1 MSFKRFFAIIK
12 KEIIHIK
19 RDKPSLMMG
28 FVAPIIM
35 VLLFGYAVNT
45 DIDHIKTAVLDMD
58 KTEMSRNAVEAF
70 KNSNYFDVVAYVSNM
85 QELQKEIDS
94 NGAKTGIVIKS
105 GFNEGINRN
114 ERPELLLVVDGS
126 DPSIA
131 RTAYSSGIFTAQA
144 FSSNIKVERL
154 LKSGT
159 KILQEPIEI
168 KSMVLYNPQLKSA
181 NFTIPGLIGLIM
193 QNITVMLIAFALVR
207 EKEKGTIE
215 QLIVTPVKPFEM
227 IFGKLIPYTFI
238 GFIDLLIATF
248 FGTWWFKVPIQGSI
262 PLLIILGLGFVI
274 CSLAMGILIST
285 VAQNQLQA
293 MQMSILIILPSVLLS
308 GFMFPR
314 EAMPLF
320 VRLLGN
326 VFPITYFLVILRGII
341 SKGASLNLMLNDVL
355 ILFAEGTILFILSII
370 RFRKKLD

>member
-1 MSFKRFFAIIK
+1 MSFKRLFAIIK

-28 FVAPIIM
+28 FVAPVIM
-35 VLLFGYAVNT
+35 ILLFGYAVNT
-45 DIDHIKTAVLDMD
+45 NIDHIKTAVLDMD
-58 KTEMSRNAVEAF
+58 RTEMSRNAVETF
-70 KNSNYFDVVAYVSNM
+70 KNSNYFDVVTYVSNIE
-85 QELQKEIDS
+85 ELKKEIDS
-94 NGAKTGIVIKS
+94 NRVKAGIVIKS
-105 GFNEGINRN
+105 GFNEGISRN
-114 ERPELLLVVDGS
+114 EKPEMLIVVDGS

-144 FSSNIKVERL
+144 FSSGLKIEKLV
-154 LKSGT
+154 KSGARM
-159 KILQEPIEI
+159 LQEPIDI
-168 KSMVLYNPQLKSA
+168 KSQVLYNPQLKSA

-215 QLIVTPVKPFEM
+215 QLIVTPVKPFEL

-274 CSLAMGILIST
+274 CALAMGILIST
-285 VAQNQLQA
+285 IAQNQLQA

-341 SKGASLNLMLNDVL
+341 SKGASLDLILNDVL
-355 ILFAEGTILFILSII
+355 ILFAEGTILFILSIL

>member
-1 MSFKRFFAIIK
+1 MSFKRLIAIIK

-35 VLLFGYAVNT
+35 ILLFGYAVNT

-58 KTEMSRNAVEAF
+58 KTEMSRNVIKTFE
-70 KNSNYFDVVAYVSNM
+70 NSKYFDVVEYVSNIDEM
-85 QELQKEIDS
+85 KNEIDS
-94 NGAKTGIVIKS
+94 NRIKAGIVIKS
-105 GFNEGINRN
+105 GFSRGISRN
-114 ERPELLLVVDGS
+114 ERPELLFIVDGS

-131 RTAYSSGIFTAQA
+131 RTAYSSGLFTAQA
-144 FSSNIKVERL
+144 FSSEIKISRL
-154 LKSGT
+154 VKNGVRMQ
-159 KILQEPIEI
+159 QEPIDI
-168 KSMVLYNPQLKSA
+168 KSQVLYNPQLKSA

-193 QNITVMLIAFALVR
+193 QNITVMLIAFSLVR

-215 QLIVTPVKPFEM
+215 QLIVTPVKPFEL
-227 IFGKLIPYTFI
+227 IFGKLIPYTLI
-238 GFIDLLIATF
+238 GFIDFLIAAF
-248 FGTWWFKVPIQGSI
+248 FGTWWFKVPIHGSVL
-262 PLLIILGLGFVI
+262 LLIILGLGFVF
-274 CSLAMGILIST
+274 CALAMGILIST

-314 EAMPLF
+314 ESMPLF

-326 VFPITYFLVILRGII
+326 IFPITYFLVILRGII
-341 SKGASLNLMLNDVL
+341 SKGAGLYLMLKDVL
-355 ILFAEGTILFILSII
+355 ILLGVGTGLFILSII

>member
-1 MSFKRFFAIIK
+1 MSFKRLFAIIK

-28 FVAPIIM
+28 FVAPVMMI
-35 VLLFGYAVNT
+35 LLFGYAVNT
-45 DIDHIKTAVLDMD
+45 DIDHIKTVVLDMD
-58 KTEMSRNAVEAF
+58 KTQMSRNALKAF
-70 KNSNYFDVVAYVSNM
+70 ENSNYFDVVSYVSNM
-85 QELQKEIDS
+85 EALKKEIDS
-94 NGAKTGIVIKS
+94 NRAKAGVVIKS

-114 ERPELLLVVDGS
+114 EKPEILIVVDGS

-144 FSSNIKVERL
+144 FSADLKLQRL
-154 LKSGT
+154 AKGGVS
-159 KILQEPIEI
+159 IIQEPINI
-168 KSMVLYNPQLKSA
+168 KSQVLYNPQLKSA

-215 QLIVTPVKPFEM
+215 QLIVTPVKPFEL

-238 GFIDLLIATF
+238 GFIDFLIAAF

-262 PLLIILGLGFVI
+262 LLLIILGLGFVI

-341 SKGASLNLMLNDVL
+341 SKGAALGIILNDVL
-355 ILFAEGTILFILSII
+355 ILLTEGTILFVLSIL

>member
-1 MSFKRFFAIIK
+1 MSFKRLFAIIK

-28 FVAPIIM
+28 FVAPVIM
-35 VLLFGYAVNT
+35 ILLFGYAVNT
-45 DIDHIKTAVLDMD
+45 DMDNIKTAVLDMD
-58 KTEMSRNAVEAF
+58 KTQMSRDAVEAF
-70 KNSNYFDVVAYVSNM
+70 KNSNYFDVVTYVPDIK
-85 QELQKEIDS
+85 ELKEEIDS
-94 NGAKTGIVIKS
+94 NKVKAGIVIES
-105 GFNEGINRN
+105 GFNEELNRN
-114 ERPELLLVVDGS
+114 EKPELLFIVDGS

-131 RTAYSSGIFTAQA
+131 RTAYSSGMFTAQA
-144 FSSNIKVERL
+144 FSAEMKIAKL
-154 LKSGT
+154 MKSGGRIT
-159 KILQEPIEI
+159 PEVIDI
-168 KSMVLYNPQLKSA
+168 KSQVLYNPQMKSA

-207 EKEKGTIE
+207 EKERGTIE
-215 QLIVTPVKPFEM
+215 QLIVTPVKPFEL

-248 FGTWWFKVPIQGSI
+248 FGTWWFKVPIKGSLI
-262 PLLIILGLGFVI
+262 LLIILGLGFVF
-274 CSLAMGILIST
+274 CALAMGILIST

-314 EAMPLF
+314 EAMPQF
-320 VRLLGN
+320 IRLLGGI
-326 VFPITYFLVILRGII
+326 FPITYFLVILRGII
-341 SKGASLNLMLNDVL
+341 SKGAALSLMMNEVL
-355 ILFAEGTILFILSII
+355 ILFGVGAGLFVLSII

>member
-1 MSFKRFFAIIK
+1 
-12 KEIIHIK
+12 
-19 RDKPSLMMG
+19 
-28 FVAPIIM
+28 M

-70 KNSNYFDVVAYVSNM
+70 KSSNYFDVVTYVSNM
-85 QELQKEIDS
+85 EELQKEIDS
-94 NGAKTGIVIKS
+94 NRAKAGIVIKS

-114 ERPELLLVVDGS
+114 ERPELLIVVDGS

-159 KILQEPIEI
+159 RMLQEPIDI
-168 KSMVLYNPQLKSA
+168 KSQVLYNPQLKSA

-215 QLIVTPVKPFEM
+215 QLIVTPVKPFEL

-341 SKGASLNLMLNDVL
+341 SKGASLNIMLNDVL
-355 ILFAEGTILFILSII
+355 ILFGEGTILFVLSIL

>member
-1 MSFKRFFAIIK
+1 MSFKRLFAIIK

-28 FVAPIIM
+28 FVAPVMMI
-35 VLLFGYAVNT
+35 LLFGYAVNT
-45 DIDHIKTAVLDMD
+45 DIDHIKTVVLDMD
-58 KTEMSRNAVEAF
+58 KTQMSRSALEAF
-70 KNSNYFDVVAYVSNM
+70 KNSNYFDVVTYVSDM
-85 QELQKEIDS
+85 EELKKEIDS
-94 NGAKTGIVIKS
+94 SRAKAGIVIKS
-105 GFNEGINRN
+105 GFNKGINRN
-114 ERPELLLVVDGS
+114 EKPEILIVVDGS

-144 FSSNIKVERL
+144 FSADIKL
-154 LKSGT
+154 QKLAKGGAGM
-159 KILQEPIEI
+159 LQEPIDI
-168 KSMVLYNPQLKSA
+168 KSQVLYNPQLKSA

-215 QLIVTPVKPFEM
+215 QLIVTPVKPFEL

-274 CSLAMGILIST
+274 CSLSMGILIST

-320 VRLLGN
+320 IKLLGN
-326 VFPITYFLVILRGII
+326 IFPITYFLVILRGII
-341 SKGASLNLMLNDVL
+341 LKGASLDLMLNDVL
-355 ILFAEGTILFILSII
+355 ILFAEGTILFILSIL